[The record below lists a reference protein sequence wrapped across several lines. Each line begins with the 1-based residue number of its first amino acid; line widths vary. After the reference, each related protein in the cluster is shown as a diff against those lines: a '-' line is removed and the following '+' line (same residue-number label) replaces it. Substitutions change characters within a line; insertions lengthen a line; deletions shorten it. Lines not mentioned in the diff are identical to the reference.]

1 MYAQFQKKQANIV
14 GVSGDSVESHQKF
27 KQKYSIPFMLLA
39 DTESKLCDAFGVPNE
54 KYPQRSTFLIDA
66 DGTIRKVWPKVD
78 VKGHASD
85 VLSNL

>member
-1 MYAQFQKKQANIV
+1 M
-14 GVSGDSVESHQKF
+14 SCDSVESHQAF
-27 KQKYSIPFMLLA
+27 KKKHSIPFPLLA
-39 DTESKLCDAFGVPNE
+39 DTDSKLCDAFGVPNE

-78 VKGHASD
+78 VKGHAAD